1 MVLLLK
7 SFSFCF
13 PKKQSYPSSK
23 LQGILCAIPPRE
35 NLKWGGKKCAA
46 AVYKGKLRKDNYP
59 LSLEKKNW

>member
-23 LQGILCAIPPRE
+23 LQGILCAIPPQE

-46 AVYKGKLRKDNYP
+46 AVYKGKLRKDN
-59 LSLEKKNW
+59 